1 MFCVA
6 PGLAATTH
14 PTGVLGAV
22 SSPAV
27 EASGAAPLVYLT
39 TYTLRISTNRVKSA
53 EVPTNV
59 KEVVARFEEPR
70 RWKTTPTPRRP
81 TRRAP
86 RCTRGWTRPTTTSHG
101 RCGRWWRRCT
111 VRGTR
116 GGRGI
121 RRGLAPEGTAP
132 AAAVPSQSLCRRSG
146 NSRGRSRSRYTD
158 IPPADRPLAS
168 YHCP

>member
-59 KEVVARFEEPR
+59 KEVVARFVTVDPLLLSFFPPCLIVAR
-70 RWKTTPTPRRP
+70 FHHISRVLHRWLGDHDVE
-81 TRRAP
+81 
-86 RCTRGWTRPTTTSHG
+86 C
-101 RCGRWWRRCT
+101 
-111 VRGTR
+111 
-116 GGRGI
+116 
-121 RRGLAPEGTAP
+121 
-132 AAAVPSQSLCRRSG
+132 
-146 NSRGRSRSRYTD
+146 
-158 IPPADRPLAS
+158 
-168 YHCP
+168 